1 MNLCMQKSFA
11 SSGKHAKF
19 QQGHKGRKAK
29 GHKAIKAG
37 CKKFPNYILEH
48 FRHLYVD
55 CSHFW
60 GILYPLSL
68 KQCELPTVHLWS
80 VHICYFPQI
89 GYTWL
94 DFLFLLLLLRIPLLR
109 NLKNICIVMTNFMH
123 AVIAIFLLKQS
134 DPSIHFIF
142 IVNTCNIKAE
152 NLVPFLPWAT

>member
-1 MNLCMQKSFA
+1 MDFLYLEE
-11 SSGKHAKF
+11 KF
-19 QQGHKGRKAK
+19 CVEELWVFLSQLVERPWGCRLYFFRNIPRDFKAK
-29 GHKAIKAG
+29 HT
-37 CKKFPNYILEH
+37 FILNW
-48 FRHLYVD
+48 LVCY
-55 CSHFW
+55 
-60 GILYPLSL
+60 
-68 KQCELPTVHLWS
+68 HLWS

-152 NLVPFLPWAT
+152 NLVPILPWAT